1 MGESREVLTHL
12 SLCTGIG
19 GIDLAAE
26 WAGFKT
32 IGQCEIDEYASRVL
46 EKNFKGVHNFHD
58 IRAITDGELK
68 RHGIQGGG
76 DNSLICRI
84 SVPAL
89 FSCRKGSRRW

>member
-1 MGESREVLTHL
+1 MGEDRKVLTHL

-58 IRAITDGELK
+58 IRAITDGEL
-68 RHGIQGGG
+68 REHGIGGG
-76 DNSLICRI
+76 VYSLVSRI
-84 SVPAL
+84 SMPAL